1 MPKDRRRPGFWEKV
15 GSLFRIRYLSLWSYS
30 AEESEIHEDVFR
42 FVARELFDRRDAIA
56 EFF

>member
-1 MPKDRRRPGFWEKV
+1 M
-15 GSLFRIRYLSLWSYS
+15 
-30 AEESEIHEDVFR
+30 EESEIHEDVFR

>member
-1 MPKDRRRPGFWEKV
+1 MPKDRRRPGFWEKSGV
-15 GSLFRIRYLSLWSYS
+15 SSELDIFHFWSYS